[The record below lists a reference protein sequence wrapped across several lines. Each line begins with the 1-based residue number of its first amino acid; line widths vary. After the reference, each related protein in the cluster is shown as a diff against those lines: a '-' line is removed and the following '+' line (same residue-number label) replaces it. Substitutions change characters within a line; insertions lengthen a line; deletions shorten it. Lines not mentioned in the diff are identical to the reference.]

1 MLYMLVT
8 SFTNVFVVGCAT
20 CVQVGKGGSG
30 DTCYI
35 ITAHL
40 TVSPRQ
46 GVYVSAVLMN
56 KRKDY
61 TVYDTVDLTDIIHET
76 DTGLQLALASYCN
89 LSGNTRDIRSIST

>member
-40 TVSPRQ
+40 TLSLRQ

-56 KRKDY
+56 KRQDY
-61 TVYDTVDLTDIIHET
+61 TVYDTVYLTDIIHET
-76 DTGLQLALASYCN
+76 DTEALTSYHN
-89 LSGNTRDIRSIST
+89 LSSNTSDVAFLPES